1 MFEQRTLSAKA
12 SLHGVGLHT
21 GESVHVDLVPAEAD
35 TGVVF
40 VRTDLP
46 GEPPV
51 EAIPE
56 NLVPRPRR
64 TALVKGRT
72 EVQTTEH
79 LLAALFGSG
88 IHNVEVRLDGPEV
101 PGLDGSALPYYEA
114 VKEAGISSQG
124 CGAPEVR
131 LRYPIAVT
139 DRGASLIALG
149 LEQGLRIGYTLDYGP
164 TFRERVA
171 CPATQFLEL
180 EITEETFA
188 REIAPART
196 FVFEEEIEALRAEGL
211 GKGANTENT
220 LVLGKDGVIDNELR
234 FPDELVR
241 HKILDLIGDLFLAG
255 CRLHGHIL
263 ATRSGHALNVRL
275 ARLIRENQM
284 LERQAGDV
292 RRWDDAAPANV
303 RIEDVIPHRYPFLLL
318 DRVLEVEGTLRA
330 VGLKNLT
337 ANEQFCQGHFPGRPV
352 MPGVLIVEAIAQLA
366 GVLISRQTDQSLGR
380 CAKRI
385 AVLLSLD
392 RVKFRKAVGP
402 GDQLIL
408 EVKARSMKPRTAR
421 VEGTASVG
429 GVVVA
434 EAEMCFR
441 VIDG

>member
-1 MFEQRTLSAKA
+1 MFEQRTLATKA

-21 GESVHVDLVPAEAD
+21 GETVRVDLLPAEPD

-51 EAIPE
+51 EAVPE
-56 NLVPRPRR
+56 NLAARPRR

-79 LLAALFGSG
+79 LLAALFGCG
-88 IHNVEVRLDGPEV
+88 IHNVEVRVDGPEI

-114 VKEAGISSQG
+114 VREAGISPQG

-139 DRGASLIALG
+139 DRGASIIALRHA
-149 LEQGLRIGYTLDYGP
+149 EGLRIGYTLDYGLAS
-164 TFRERVA
+164 RARA
-171 CPATQFLEL
+171 SCPATQFLEL

-196 FVFEEEIEALRAEGL
+196 FVFEEEIAALRAEGL
-211 GKGANTENT
+211 GKGASTANT
-220 LVLGKDGVIDNELR
+220 LVLGKDGVIGNELR

-263 ATRSGHALNVRL
+263 ATRSGHSLNVRL
-275 ARLIRENQM
+275 ARMIRESQL
-284 LERQAGDV
+284 LERPAGDL
-292 RRWDDAAPANV
+292 RRRDEAAAGAV
-303 RIEDVIPHRYPFLLL
+303 RIEDMIPHRHPFLLV
-318 DRVLEVEGTLRA
+318 DRVLEVEGTSRA

-337 ANEQFCQGHFPGRPV
+337 ASEHFFQGHFPGHPV
-352 MPGVLIVEAIAQLA
+352 MPGVLIVEAMAQLA
-366 GVLISRQTDQSLGR
+366 GVLISREADRTLCR
-380 CAKRI
+380 NAKRV
-385 AVLLSLD
+385 ALLLSLD
-392 RVKFRKAVGP
+392 GVKFRKTVGP

-408 EVKARSMKPRTAR
+408 EVKAKSMKPRTAR

-429 GVVVA
+429 GTVVA

-441 VIDG
+441 VVDG

>member
-1 MFEQRTLSAKA
+1 MFEQKTLARKA
-12 SLHGVGLHT
+12 SLRGVGLHT
-21 GESVHVDLVPAEAD
+21 GEDVHVDLLPAEPD

-56 NLVPRPRR
+56 NLASRPRR
-64 TALVKGRT
+64 TALVKGKA

-88 IHNVEVRLDGPEV
+88 VQNVEVRIDGPEM

-114 VKEAGISSQG
+114 VREAEACPQG

-149 LEQGLRIGYTLDYGP
+149 QEEGLRIGYTLDYGQ
-164 TFRERVA
+164 TFRERA
-171 CPATQFLEL
+171 GCPSTQFLEL
-180 EITEETFA
+180 EITEDTFA

-196 FVFEEEIEALRAEGL
+196 FVFEEEIAVLRAEGL
-211 GKGANTENT
+211 GKGASTDNT
-220 LVLGKDGVIDNELR
+220 LVLGKEGVIGNELR

-241 HKILDLIGDLFLAG
+241 HKILDLIGDLFLSG

-275 ARLIRENQM
+275 ARLIRENQ
-284 LERQAGDV
+284 LLDRKAGEP
-292 RRWDDAAPANV
+292 RRRGDAAAGYPP
-303 RIEDVIPHRYPFLLL
+303 IEDMIPHRYPFLLV
-318 DRVLEVEGTLRA
+318 DRVLEVEGNSRA

-337 ANEQFCQGHFPGRPV
+337 ANEHFFQGHFPGRPV

-366 GVLISRQTDQSLGR
+366 GVLMSREFDQGV
-380 CAKRI
+380 AKDGKRI
-385 AVLLSLD
+385 ALLLSLD
-392 RVKFRKAVGP
+392 GVKFRKAVGP

-408 EVKARSMKPRTAR
+408 EVKAKSVKSRTAR
-421 VEGTASVG
+421 MEGTASVG
-429 GVVVA
+429 GTVVA

-441 VIDG
+441 VVDC